1 MKNLD
6 LKTVDTIIA
15 AAVIITCSVDIVLRL
30 RDIFRKPKEPEVPD
44 FDDDDFDDD
53 FYDDYKNCDVYE
65 IETDSED
72 GEWDTK

>member
-15 AAVIITCSVDIVLRL
+15 AAFIITCSVDIVLRL
-30 RDIFRKPKEPEVPD
+30 RDIFKKPKEPEVPN
-44 FDDDDFDDD
+44 FDDDEYDDD

-65 IETDSED
+65 ISTED
-72 GEWDTK
+72 DEWDLK

>member
-15 AAVIITCSVDIVLRL
+15 AAFIITCSVDIVLRL
-30 RDIFRKPKEPEVPD
+30 RDIFKKPKEPEVPN
-44 FDDDDFDDD
+44 FDDDEFEDD
-53 FYDDYKNCDVYE
+53 FYDYENCDVYE

-72 GEWDTK
+72 DEWAIK

>member
-15 AAVIITCSVDIVLRL
+15 AAFIITCSVDIVLRL
-30 RDIFRKPKEPEVPD
+30 RDIFKKPKEPEVPN
-44 FDDDDFDDD
+44 FDEDEFEDD
-53 FYDDYKNCDVYE
+53 FYDYENCDVYE

-72 GEWDTK
+72 DEWAIK

>member
-30 RDIFRKPKEPEVPD
+30 RDIFKKPKEPEVPN
-44 FDDDDFDDD
+44 FDDDEFEDD
-53 FYDDYKNCDVYE
+53 FYDYENCDVYE

-72 GEWDTK
+72 DEWAIK

>member
-15 AAVIITCSVDIVLRL
+15 AAFIITCSVDIVLRL
-30 RDIFRKPKEPEVPD
+30 RYIFKKPKEPEVPN
-44 FDDDDFDDD
+44 FDDDEFEDD
-53 FYDDYKNCDVYE
+53 FYDYENCDVYE

-72 GEWDTK
+72 DEWAIK

>member
-1 MKNLD
+1 MKNLE

-30 RDIFRKPKEPEVPD
+30 RDIFKKPKEPEVPN
-44 FDDDDFDDD
+44 FDDDEFEDD
-53 FYDDYKNCDVYE
+53 FYDYENCDVYE

-72 GEWDTK
+72 DEWAIK

>member
-30 RDIFRKPKEPEVPD
+30 RDIFRKPKEPEVPN
-44 FDDDDFDDD
+44 FGDDDFEDD

-65 IETDSED
+65 IETGSED
-72 GEWDTK
+72 DEWDIK

>member
-15 AAVIITCSVDIVLRL
+15 AAFIITCSVDIVLRL
-30 RDIFRKPKEPEVPD
+30 RDIFKKPKEPEVPN
-44 FDDDDFDDD
+44 FDDDEFEDD
-53 FYDDYKNCDVYE
+53 FYDYENYDVYE

-72 GEWDTK
+72 DEWAIK